1 MQRQQRERHRIEEQ
15 LRHEQERA
23 RQTELTTID
32 FGLRAKA
39 KKGARQAKVR
49 ERRLERV
56 IHSADWVEKPK
67 PAWEVKLDFGNVPPG
82 SRQALLAQG
91 LTVRYGPTALI
102 ERVNLRVG
110 AGERIVLTGP
120 NGGGKTTLLRVL
132 AGAVQPG
139 TGTVAVGEGTRI
151 GYLAQDQWELPGGA
165 TPFSLVRATA
175 ALDETAARGY
185 LHFFLFAGEQAF
197 TPVERLSYGER
208 SRLSLALIM
217 LNNVNLLLLDEPLN
231 HLDIPARERL
241 ERALLEFP
249 GTTITVAHDRAF
261 IRSVATRI
269 LVLADGRLQE
279 FADAERFER
288 AMEGDFIPAN

>member
-1 MQRQQRERHRIEEQ
+1 
-15 LRHEQERA
+15 
-23 RQTELTTID
+23 
-32 FGLRAKA
+32 
-39 KKGARQAKVR
+39 
-49 ERRLERV
+49 
-56 IHSADWVEKPK
+56 
-67 PAWEVKLDFGNVPPG
+67 
-82 SRQALLAQG
+82 
-91 LTVRYGPTALI
+91 
-102 ERVNLRVG
+102 
-110 AGERIVLTGP
+110 
-120 NGGGKTTLLRVL
+120 VL

-279 FADAERFER
+279 FADAERFEQ